1 MLKGMEKIIGS
12 EGKIVKEL
20 EMIGK
25 EEKKQLIVMEMMR
38 KDGLIYIGIEIEI
51 DLKEGKLIVIDGLKR
66 KLEKDGE
73 REDKNGG

>member
-1 MLKGMEKIIGS
+1 
-12 EGKIVKEL
+12 
-20 EMIGK
+20 
-25 EEKKQLIVMEMMR
+25 MEMMR